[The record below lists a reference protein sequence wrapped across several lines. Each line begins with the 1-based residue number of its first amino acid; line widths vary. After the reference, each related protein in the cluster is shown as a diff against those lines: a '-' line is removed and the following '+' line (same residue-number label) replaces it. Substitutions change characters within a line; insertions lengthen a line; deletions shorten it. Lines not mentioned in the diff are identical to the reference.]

1 MQQVMKRTCKIPG
14 SIFCVSVLYNFVKP
28 VVHHRNRDG
37 EELTASSDTIAGPGI
52 KTPGAVIISA
62 VKVDILGL
70 RELAV
75 HNTVVA
81 INLVW
86 G

>member
-1 MQQVMKRTCKIPG
+1 MVASLVLAG
-14 SIFCVSVLYNFVKP
+14 SIPSDCISRRICSV
-28 VVHHRNRDG
+28 
-37 EELTASSDTIAGPGI
+37 A
-52 KTPGAVIISA
+52 ISA

>member
-1 MQQVMKRTCKIPG
+1 MCRIPG
-14 SIFCVSVLYNFVKP
+14 SIFCVSVLYNLVKP

-37 EELTASSDTIAGPGI
+37 EELTASSDTITGPGI
-52 KTPGAVIISA
+52 KAPGAVAISA